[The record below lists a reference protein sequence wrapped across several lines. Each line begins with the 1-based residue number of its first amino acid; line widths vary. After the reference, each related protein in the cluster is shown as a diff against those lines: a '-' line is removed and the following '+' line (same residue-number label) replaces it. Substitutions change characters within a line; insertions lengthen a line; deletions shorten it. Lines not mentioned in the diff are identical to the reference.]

1 MRAKQLFE
9 KVEIWH
15 NLSRIRAK
23 WGKIEHSYQD
33 PVPSEDSEITI
44 FAGEYEH
51 RIDPQGRVAI
61 PARFKMAFVDGIVLG
76 RAYDNCVVVYTPEE
90 WEQAASDIA
99 QQPNTSTSSRKLA
112 RLTFSGAF
120 TGTLDRCGRVVVP
133 VQLREYAGLGEDVI
147 IVGTGRFIEIWS
159 AAAWTEERRTLDT
172 EATDIAE
179 AAPPVAPQSEQT
191 QIVVRQIEAET
202 DE

>member
-1 MRAKQLFE
+1 M
-9 KVEIWH
+9 
-15 NLSRIRAK
+15 
-23 WGKIEHSYQD
+23 
-33 PVPSEDSEITI
+33 I

-51 RIDPQGRVAI
+51 RIDPQGRVAV

-90 WEQAASDIA
+90 WERAASDIS
-99 QQPNTSTSSRKLA
+99 QQPSTSASARKLA

-120 TGTLDRCGRVVVP
+120 TGTLDRSGRVLVP
-133 VQLREYAGLGEDVI
+133 VQLREYAGLREDVV

-159 AAAWTEERRTLDT
+159 AAAWAEERRVLDT

-179 AAPPVAPQSEQT
+179 AAPAVQQRPEQT
-191 QIVVRQIEAET
+191 QIVVRQFEAGTE
-202 DE
+202 E

>member
-1 MRAKQLFE
+1 MYCRRKWLSGTICRVLGQIGAKSEFASQAQYPE
-9 KVEIWH
+9 
-15 NLSRIRAK
+15 
-23 WGKIEHSYQD
+23 SYM
-33 PVPSEDSEITI
+33 I

-61 PARFKMAFVDGIVLG
+61 PARFKMAFIDGIVLS
-76 RAYDNCVVVYTPEE
+76 RAYDNCVVIYTPEE
-90 WEQAASDIA
+90 WDRAASEIS
-99 QQPNTSTSSRKLA
+99 QQPSTSASARKLA

-120 TGTLDRCGRVVVP
+120 AGTLDRSGRVVVP
-133 VQLREYAGLGEDVI
+133 VQLREYAGLGEDVV

-159 AAAWTEERRTLDT
+159 AAAWAEERRVLDS

-179 AAPPVAPQSEQT
+179 AAPQITPPIEQT
-191 QIVVRQIEAET
+191 QVVIRQFDNDVET

>member
-1 MRAKQLFE
+1 MLNVLSM
-9 KVEIWH
+9 KVDIWH
-15 NLSRIRAK
+15 NLYCIGADRGNFSLSVFAPYP
-23 WGKIEHSYQD
+23 E
-33 PVPSEDSEITI
+33 TNMI

-61 PARFKMAFVDGIVLG
+61 PARFKMAFIDGIILG

-90 WEQAASDIA
+90 WERAASDIA
-99 QQPNTSTSSRKLA
+99 HQPATSASARKLA

-120 TGTLDRCGRVVVP
+120 AGTLDRSGRVVVP
-133 VQLREYAGLGEDVI
+133 VQLREYAGLGEDVV

-159 AAAWTEERRTLDT
+159 SSAWSEERRVLDT
-172 EATDIAE
+172 EASDIAE
-179 AAPPVAPQSEQT
+179 AAPQVTPQPEQT
-191 QIVVRQIEAET
+191 QIVGRQYEPET

>member
-1 MRAKQLFE
+1 M
-9 KVEIWH
+9 
-15 NLSRIRAK
+15 
-23 WGKIEHSYQD
+23 
-33 PVPSEDSEITI
+33 I

-61 PARFKMAFVDGIVLG
+61 PARFKMAFTDGIVLG

-90 WEQAASDIA
+90 WDRAASETS
-99 QQPNTSTSSRKLA
+99 QQPSTSASARKLA

-120 TGTLDRCGRVVVP
+120 AGTLDRSGRVVVP
-133 VQLREYAGLGEDVI
+133 IQLREYAGLDEDVV

-159 AAAWTEERRTLDT
+159 VAAWAEERRVLDT

-179 AAPPVAPQSEQT
+179 AASQITPPVEQT
-191 QIVVRQIEAET
+191 QVVIRQFDNDVET

>member
-1 MRAKQLFE
+1 M
-9 KVEIWH
+9 
-15 NLSRIRAK
+15 
-23 WGKIEHSYQD
+23 
-33 PVPSEDSEITI
+33 I

-61 PARFKMAFVDGIVLG
+61 PARFKMAFIDGIVLG

-90 WEQAASDIA
+90 WDRAASEIS
-99 QQPNTSTSSRKLA
+99 QQPSTSASARKLA

-120 TGTLDRCGRVVVP
+120 AGTLDRSGRVVVHA
-133 VQLREYAGLGEDVI
+133 QLREYAGLGEDVV

-159 AAAWTEERRTLDT
+159 VAAWAEERRVLDT

-179 AAPPVAPQSEQT
+179 AAPQITPLVEQT
-191 QIVVRQIEAET
+191 QAVIRQFDNDVET

>member
-1 MRAKQLFE
+1 M
-9 KVEIWH
+9 
-15 NLSRIRAK
+15 
-23 WGKIEHSYQD
+23 
-33 PVPSEDSEITI
+33 I

-90 WEQAASDIA
+90 WERAASDIA
-99 QQPNTSTSSRKLA
+99 QQPATSARARRLA

-120 TGTLDRCGRVVVP
+120 SGTLDRSGRVVVP
-133 VQLREYAGLGEDVI
+133 LQLREYAGLGEDAV

-159 AAAWTEERRTLDT
+159 AAAWAEERRTLDSD
-172 EATDIAE
+172 ASDIAE
-179 AAPPVAPQSEQT
+179 AVPPSTRAPEQT
-191 QIVVRQIEAET
+191 QVVVRQFEPET
-202 DE
+202 DG

>member
-1 MRAKQLFE
+1 M
-9 KVEIWH
+9 
-15 NLSRIRAK
+15 
-23 WGKIEHSYQD
+23 
-33 PVPSEDSEITI
+33 I
-44 FAGEYEH
+44 FVGEYEH

-61 PARFKMAFVDGIVLG
+61 PARFKIAFVEGIVLG

-90 WEQAASDIA
+90 WERAASDIA
-99 QQPNTSTSSRKLA
+99 QQPSTSASSRKLA

-120 TGTLDRCGRVVVP
+120 TGTLDRSGRVVIP

-159 AAAWTEERRTLDT
+159 SVAWAEERRTLDT
-172 EATDIAE
+172 EAADIAE
-179 AAPPVAPQSEQT
+179 AAPQIAPQKELNQL
-191 QIVVRQIEAET
+191 IVRQVEVEM

>member
-1 MRAKQLFE
+1 M
-9 KVEIWH
+9 
-15 NLSRIRAK
+15 
-23 WGKIEHSYQD
+23 
-33 PVPSEDSEITI
+33 I

-61 PARFKMAFVDGIVLG
+61 PARFKLAFLDGIVLG

-90 WEQAASDIA
+90 WERAATDIS
-99 QQPNTSTSSRKLA
+99 QQPATSASARKLA
-112 RLTFSGAF
+112 RLTFSSAF
-120 TGTLDRCGRVVVP
+120 TGTLDRSGRVVVP
-133 VQLREYAGLGEDVI
+133 VQLREYAGLGEDVV

-159 AAAWTEERRTLDT
+159 AAAWAEERRVLDT

-179 AAPPVAPQSEQT
+179 AAPAVQPRAEQAKT
-191 QIVVRQIEAET
+191 VVRQFEAET

>member
-1 MRAKQLFE
+1 MYCRRK
-9 KVEIWH
+9 W
-15 NLSRIRAK
+15 LSGTICRVLGQIGA
-23 WGKIEHSYQD
+23 E
-33 PVPSEDSEITI
+33 SEFASQAQYPESHMI

-61 PARFKMAFVDGIVLG
+61 PARFKMAFIDGIVLG

-90 WEQAASDIA
+90 WDRAASEIS
-99 QQPNTSTSSRKLA
+99 QQPSTSASARKLA

-120 TGTLDRCGRVVVP
+120 AGTLDRSGRVVVP
-133 VQLREYAGLGEDVI
+133 VQLREYAGLGEDIV

-159 AAAWTEERRTLDT
+159 VASWAEERRVLDT

-179 AAPPVAPQSEQT
+179 AAPQITPPVEQT
-191 QIVVRQIEAET
+191 QVVIRRFDNDVET

>member
-1 MRAKQLFE
+1 M
-9 KVEIWH
+9 
-15 NLSRIRAK
+15 
-23 WGKIEHSYQD
+23 
-33 PVPSEDSEITI
+33 I

-61 PARFKMAFVDGIVLG
+61 PARFKMAFIDGIVLG
-76 RAYDNCVVVYTPEE
+76 RAYDNCVVAYTPEE
-90 WEQAASDIA
+90 WERAASDIS
-99 QQPNTSTSSRKLA
+99 QQPSTSASARKLA

-120 TGTLDRCGRVVVP
+120 VGTLDRSGRVVVP

-159 AAAWTEERRTLDT
+159 AAAWAEERRTLDT
-172 EATDIAE
+172 EAADIAE
-179 AAPPVAPQSEQT
+179 AAPQVAPVVEQT
-191 QIVVRQIEAET
+191 QIVIRQTEVEM